1 MGAIVCDIG
10 GGTTDLAIYID
21 GDIWHTMVLAIGGNH
36 ITSDI
41 AHGLRL
47 SLPQAEEIKKQYG
60 HAVEGEVSE
69 GDRFTVRAFG
79 EEHPI
84 AVSRKELAH
93 IIEARVEEI
102 FQLVLQEIKR
112 SGYDGLLPAGMV
124 LTGGTSALPG
134 LRSLASEILGLP
146 VRISKPE
153 NLVGLV
159 DQLHSPAFSTSVGL
173 LYWALLMN
181 ETAAPQPGRRAK
193 GGGKLNWDA
202 INEFLKRL
210 LP

>member
-1 MGAIVCDIG
+1 
-10 GGTTDLAIYID
+10 
-21 GDIWHTMVLAIGGNH
+21 
-36 ITSDI
+36 
-41 AHGLRL
+41 
-47 SLPQAEEIKKQYG
+47 
-60 HAVEGEVSE
+60 
-69 GDRFTVRAFG
+69 
-79 EEHPI
+79 
-84 AVSRKELAH
+84 
-93 IIEARVEEI
+93 VEEI

-112 SGYDGLLPAGMV
+112 SGYDSLLPAGMV

-159 DQLHSPAFSTSVGL
+159 DQLHSPVYSTSVGL
-173 LYWALLMN
+173 LYWALMMN
-181 ETAAPQPGRRAK
+181 ETAAPQPGRRTK

-202 INEFLKRL
+202 INDFLKRL